1 MPGRASPSDPWSSG
15 QLEGQVNR
23 LKLLSRQ
30 CYGRTSFGRTSF
42 GLLGRRI
49 LMAV

>member
-1 MPGRASPSDPWSSG
+1 MPGGASPSDPWSSG

-30 CYGRTSFGRTSF
+30 CYGRTSPSYS
-42 GLLGRRI
+42 
-49 LMAV
+49 AC